1 MVSLSYDTLSA
12 SDAGSRHD
20 RACSASLN
28 VWRRRLFKMEAQRS
42 PACVVLSPPR
52 SCWNRWSSGGPG
64 PTDRVAQVGAL
75 ATRLLARVFSSHME
89 REPRWGDS
97 ATSSTRKY
105 GKKVR
110 MAGADAASE
119 PGEQSIVDLVP
130 LVRRVV
136 AARVSDPH
144 LVDDLVQETLAR
156 VMAARARVEGETLA
170 PYAAVTAR
178 NLVAS
183 QVRRDAR
190 ARRMAHLLADEDG
203 SERPEEGLL
212 RREERSA
219 VEAALARLT
228 PSEREVLLAHEV
240 DGQDTATLAA
250 RQRSTPGAI
259 AARLNRTRAKL
270 RVEYLLAQD
279 RIEPSTDRC
288 RPVLLALSAGD
299 RRRQRDL
306 DAGGHLLACDLCARL
321 SVPLLDRRPPAA
333 NEDETRV
340 PVTTDADVVVARQKG
355 RELAARA
362 GFSATELTVIATAV
376 SEIARNIVK
385 FAKRG
390 EVVVSVVTENDRKG
404 VTVVVRDV
412 GPGIPDVERAV
423 QDGYST
429 YGGLGLGLPG
439 ARRLM
444 DEFEIVSEV
453 GKGTTVIMTKWS

>member
-1 MVSLSYDTLSA
+1 MT
-12 SDAGSRHD
+12 
-20 RACSASLN
+20 
-28 VWRRRLFKMEAQRS
+28 
-42 PACVVLSPPR
+42 
-52 SCWNRWSSGGPG
+52 
-64 PTDRVAQVGAL
+64 GA
-75 ATRLLARVFSSHME
+75 
-89 REPRWGDS
+89 
-97 ATSSTRKY
+97 
-105 GKKVR
+105 
-110 MAGADAASE
+110 AASQ
-119 PGEQSIVDLVP
+119 PGEQSIIDLVP

-136 AARVSDPH
+136 AARVHDPH
-144 LVDDLVQETLAR
+144 LVDDLVQETLVR

-183 QVRRDAR
+183 HARRDAA
-190 ARRMAHLLADEDG
+190 ARRMAHLLADDDVT
-203 SERPEEGLL
+203 ERPEEDLL

-219 VEAALARLT
+219 VDAALTRLS
-228 PSEREVLLAHEV
+228 PSEREMLLAHEV

-250 RQRSTPGAI
+250 SRGSTPGAI

-270 RVEYLLAQD
+270 RVEYLLAQ
-279 RIEPSTDRC
+279 ENTKPPTDRC

-299 RRRQRDL
+299 RRRQREL
-306 DAGGHLLACDLCARL
+306 DAGGHLLACDWCARL
-321 SVPLLDRRPPAA
+321 SVPLFDRRPAVDD
-333 NEDETRV
+333 DERTRV
-340 PVTTDADVVVARQKG
+340 PVATDKDVVVARQKA

-362 GFSATELTVIATAV
+362 GFSATELTVIATAI
-376 SEIARNIVK
+376 SEMARNVVK

-390 EVVVSVVTENDRKG
+390 EVLISIVSENERKG

-412 GPGIPDVERAV
+412 GPGIPDVQRAV

-453 GKGTTVIMTKWS
+453 GKGTTVTMTKWR

>member
-1 MVSLSYDTLSA
+1 MTGAAAPD
-12 SDAGSRHD
+12 
-20 RACSASLN
+20 
-28 VWRRRLFKMEAQRS
+28 
-42 PACVVLSPPR
+42 P
-52 SCWNRWSSGGPG
+52 GG
-64 PTDRVAQVGAL
+64 
-75 ATRLLARVFSSHME
+75 
-89 REPRWGDS
+89 
-97 ATSSTRKY
+97 
-105 GKKVR
+105 
-110 MAGADAASE
+110 
-119 PGEQSIVDLVP
+119 QSIIDLVP

-136 AARVSDPH
+136 AARVHDPH
-144 LVDDLVQETLAR
+144 LVDDLVQETIVR

-183 QVRRDAR
+183 HARRDAA
-190 ARRMAHLLADEDG
+190 ARRVAHLLADEDVT
-203 SERPEEGLL
+203 ERPEEDLL

-219 VEAALARLT
+219 VDAALARLS
-228 PSEREVLLAHEV
+228 PSEREMLLAHEV

-250 RQRSTPGAI
+250 SQGSTPGAI

-270 RVEYLLAQD
+270 RVEYLLAQE
-279 RIEPSTDRC
+279 RTQPPTDRC

-299 RRRQRDL
+299 RRRQREL
-306 DAGGHLLACDLCARL
+306 DAGGHLLACDWCARL
-321 SVPLLDRRPPAA
+321 SVPLFDRRPAA
-333 NEDETRV
+333 DGDERTRV
-340 PVTTDADVVVARQKG
+340 PVATDADVVVARQRG

-362 GFSATELTVIATAV
+362 GFSATELTVIATAI

-385 FAKRG
+385 FATRG
-390 EVVVSVVTENDRKG
+390 EVLISLVTENERKG

-412 GPGIPDVERAV
+412 GPGIPDVQRAV

-453 GKGTTVIMTKWS
+453 GKGTTVTMTKWG